1 MSTSLATRAMP
12 DGFHMTLYSVKCTGA
27 CTRTPSRYRLMVA
40 STTTMLA
47 GHHFSLQYAHL
58 SVPKFRYVRI
68 WKSRLPGTC
77 RHCAIFSKAWLGVP
91 MDIHGKQRVY
101 IYKYILIFIDGSFYQ
116 YLEVFEY
123 FIRIYRTIY
132 VCFDSNNLVL
142 ISSSYFFK
150 MDTQTVSTYL
160 SRHTWNLLVCAG
172 TEKTKKLRLSEMVA
186 CKVAAAV
193 SMP

>member
-12 DGFHMTLYSVKCTGA
+12 DGFRMTLYSVKCTGA

-58 SVPKFRYVRI
+58 SFPKFRYVRI

-77 RHCAIFSKAWLGVP
+77 RHCNFLQGLAWRVDGHSWKAT
-91 MDIHGKQRVY
+91 GKQRVY

-123 FIRIYRTIY
+123 FIRIHRTIH

-142 ISSSYFFK
+142 ISSSYFF
-150 MDTQTVSTYL
+150 
-160 SRHTWNLLVCAG
+160 
-172 TEKTKKLRLSEMVA
+172 
-186 CKVAAAV
+186 
-193 SMP
+193 